1 MATMKDIITSPL
13 LLAMVIIGLL
23 YIVGFSLVYL
33 KKAYTH
39 CLELG
44 ISKEDLKNVIKSSL
58 VFSIVPS
65 LSIVVGLFAL
75 ISVLGTVWS
84 WWRLSVI
91 GSLSYES
98 LISSSVASAIG
109 FSSSAEMLEGA
120 TGQQF
125 GVVMILMSI
134 GMLSGFFILLPLGKK
149 LSMSVSKSEENGNGW
164 KYVLSG
170 CFMLCLFAVY
180 IPVLL
185 IGDTVQ
191 AAVMLT
197 GLVIAVGLGLLAK
210 NPKLAWL
217 NDFIMAFSMIGG
229 MISSVLWCKLFYS
242 IFADWRYLMKKKGSN
257 KIVITDSFQAWA
269 HKWGRIGTLIALLY
283 MIAIPF
289 VVLTFYDS
297 LPSIGEV
304 INLSTIS
311 ILMIY
316 IPVGFSEAISYT
328 PILGASSYL
337 TFITGNIMNLKLP
350 CAVNAMK
357 LAKKEPNTPEGEA
370 ISSVAVAI
378 CSIMTIIILALA
390 ALLSAWISPVFEL
403 PAVKTAS
410 NYLIPALF
418 GSLTLGLFASTS
430 SGKKVVKNGVMGV
443 VPVIAII
450 TVLALVVR
458 ITTGSSL
465 FGMVGF
471 LILFMLPVAIIS
483 SRIMWKKNIIKV
495 IDKEDAD
502 TEKSE

>member
-1 MATMKDIITSPL
+1 
-13 LLAMVIIGLL
+13 
-23 YIVGFSLVYL
+23 
-33 KKAYTH
+33 
-39 CLELG
+39 
-44 ISKEDLKNVIKSSL
+44 
-58 VFSIVPS
+58 
-65 LSIVVGLFAL
+65 
-75 ISVLGTVWS
+75 
-84 WWRLSVI
+84 
-91 GSLSYES
+91 
-98 LISSSVASAIG
+98 
-109 FSSSAEMLEGA
+109 
-120 TGQQF
+120 
-125 GVVMILMSI
+125 
-134 GMLSGFFILLPLGKK
+134 
-149 LSMSVSKSEENGNGW
+149 
-164 KYVLSG
+164 
-170 CFMLCLFAVY
+170 
-180 IPVLL
+180 
-185 IGDTVQ
+185 
-191 AAVMLT
+191 
-197 GLVIAVGLGLLAK
+197 
-210 NPKLAWL
+210 
-217 NDFIMAFSMIGG
+217 
-229 MISSVLWCKLFYS
+229 
-242 IFADWRYLMKKKGSN
+242 MKKKGSN

-269 HKWGRIGTLIALLY
+269 HKWGRIGTLSALLY

-311 ILMIY
+311 ILMVY

-357 LAKKEPNTPEGEA
+357 LTKKEPNTPEGEA
-370 ISSVAVAI
+370 ISSVAVAV

-430 SGKKVVKNGVMGV
+430 SGKKVVKNGVLGG
-443 VPVIAII
+443 VPVIVII

-495 IDKEDAD
+495 VDKEDAD

>member
-1 MATMKDIITSPL
+1 
-13 LLAMVIIGLL
+13 
-23 YIVGFSLVYL
+23 
-33 KKAYTH
+33 
-39 CLELG
+39 
-44 ISKEDLKNVIKSSL
+44 
-58 VFSIVPS
+58 
-65 LSIVVGLFAL
+65 
-75 ISVLGTVWS
+75 
-84 WWRLSVI
+84 
-91 GSLSYES
+91 
-98 LISSSVASAIG
+98 
-109 FSSSAEMLEGA
+109 
-120 TGQQF
+120 
-125 GVVMILMSI
+125 
-134 GMLSGFFILLPLGKK
+134 
-149 LSMSVSKSEENGNGW
+149 
-164 KYVLSG
+164 
-170 CFMLCLFAVY
+170 
-180 IPVLL
+180 
-185 IGDTVQ
+185 
-191 AAVMLT
+191 
-197 GLVIAVGLGLLAK
+197 
-210 NPKLAWL
+210 
-217 NDFIMAFSMIGG
+217 
-229 MISSVLWCKLFYS
+229 
-242 IFADWRYLMKKKGSN
+242 MKKKGSN
-257 KIVITDSFQAWA
+257 KIVIADSFQAWA

-311 ILMIY
+311 ILMVY

-443 VPVIAII
+443 VPVIVII

>member
-1 MATMKDIITSPL
+1 
-13 LLAMVIIGLL
+13 
-23 YIVGFSLVYL
+23 
-33 KKAYTH
+33 
-39 CLELG
+39 
-44 ISKEDLKNVIKSSL
+44 
-58 VFSIVPS
+58 
-65 LSIVVGLFAL
+65 
-75 ISVLGTVWS
+75 
-84 WWRLSVI
+84 
-91 GSLSYES
+91 
-98 LISSSVASAIG
+98 
-109 FSSSAEMLEGA
+109 
-120 TGQQF
+120 
-125 GVVMILMSI
+125 
-134 GMLSGFFILLPLGKK
+134 
-149 LSMSVSKSEENGNGW
+149 
-164 KYVLSG
+164 
-170 CFMLCLFAVY
+170 
-180 IPVLL
+180 
-185 IGDTVQ
+185 
-191 AAVMLT
+191 
-197 GLVIAVGLGLLAK
+197 
-210 NPKLAWL
+210 
-217 NDFIMAFSMIGG
+217 
-229 MISSVLWCKLFYS
+229 
-242 IFADWRYLMKKKGSN
+242 MKKKGSN

-311 ILMIY
+311 ILMVY

-443 VPVIAII
+443 VPVIVII

-483 SRIMWKKNIIKV
+483 SRIMWKKKIIQV

>member
-1 MATMKDIITSPL
+1 
-13 LLAMVIIGLL
+13 
-23 YIVGFSLVYL
+23 
-33 KKAYTH
+33 
-39 CLELG
+39 
-44 ISKEDLKNVIKSSL
+44 
-58 VFSIVPS
+58 
-65 LSIVVGLFAL
+65 
-75 ISVLGTVWS
+75 
-84 WWRLSVI
+84 
-91 GSLSYES
+91 
-98 LISSSVASAIG
+98 
-109 FSSSAEMLEGA
+109 
-120 TGQQF
+120 
-125 GVVMILMSI
+125 
-134 GMLSGFFILLPLGKK
+134 
-149 LSMSVSKSEENGNGW
+149 
-164 KYVLSG
+164 
-170 CFMLCLFAVY
+170 
-180 IPVLL
+180 
-185 IGDTVQ
+185 
-191 AAVMLT
+191 
-197 GLVIAVGLGLLAK
+197 
-210 NPKLAWL
+210 
-217 NDFIMAFSMIGG
+217 
-229 MISSVLWCKLFYS
+229 
-242 IFADWRYLMKKKGSN
+242 MKKKGSN

-311 ILMIY
+311 ILMVY

-443 VPVIAII
+443 VPVIVII

-458 ITTGSSL
+458 ITNGSSL

-495 IDKEDAD
+495 VDKEDAD
-502 TEKSE
+502 SEKSE